1 MARQRSIPVKSFGSE
16 AGVPSVEELTS
27 WVADHRGVE
36 SDLITYQL
44 DRSLSDEGG
53 VDLPCVGGL
62 FYGRRW
68 MESLVGFSEG
78 VLSDEPGIAP
88 TGVQRDA
95 AQIVARKKGVRFAL
109 PAPHM
114 LALSDAYIGDA
125 EEFCESLC
133 VMYADLMREMRD
145 RGVAG
150 HVLVC
155 REASEI
161 ELEKLA
167 RRKIVFFPEDPATF
181 DLSSLLEY
189 QHELS
194 VPPERLKEA
203 VSLMEEY
210 RIDRLVV
217 LNPKHS
223 DLMDAATEVDPDTLL
238 SGGYCREGCADYWK
252 RIKEESF
259 ILL

>member
-1 MARQRSIPVKSFGSE
+1 MARQRRIPVKSFGSE
-16 AGVPSVEELTS
+16 AGIPSVEELAS
-27 WVADHRGVE
+27 WVADHRGME
-36 SDLITYQL
+36 SDLVTYQL
-44 DRSLSDEGG
+44 ERSLSDEEG

-62 FYGRRW
+62 YYGRRW
-68 MESLVGFSEG
+68 RESLVGFSGG
-78 VLSDEPGIAP
+78 VLSGEPGIAP
-88 TGVQRDA
+88 AEVRRDA

-109 PAPHM
+109 PAPHL

-125 EEFCESLC
+125 EEFCETLC
-133 VMYADLMREMRD
+133 ELYSGLMREMRD
-145 RGVAG
+145 KGVAG

-155 REASEI
+155 CEADEI

-189 QHELS
+189 QREIA
-194 VPPERLKEA
+194 VPPERLGEA

-210 RIDRLVV
+210 RIDRLVI
-217 LNPKHS
+217 LNPKHG
-223 DLMDAATEVDPDTLL
+223 DLMGAATEVDPETLL
-238 SGGYCREGCADYWK
+238 SGGYCQKSCPDYWK
-252 RIKEESF
+252 IIRDESF